1 MQKMPGRVE
10 KVRTEVGRIGK
21 VWSQLEGKP
30 CAACGWLRYYI
41 EFQVKARQEEGGVVA
56 VCSRCQRQREIE
68 KNLMRLSPM

>member
-30 CAACGWLRYYI
+30 CVACGLLRHYI
-41 EFQVKARQEEGGVVA
+41 ECRVKAKQEEGGIIA
-56 VCSRCQRQREIE
+56 VCSRCHRQREIE
-68 KNLMRLSPM
+68 KNITKLAPM